1 MEKFSKQQ
9 ANDEQVQ
16 ASSSIHT
23 DRASISGT
31 GATLY
36 LSEGRGDGVATE
48 ARTESA
54 GSDRRGDLE
63 EALEDPSIAGSS
75 LGSSSD

>member
-1 MEKFSKQQ
+1 MTLARLRVTSDRWVDGWNWELFS
-9 ANDEQVQ
+9 AYLN
-16 ASSSIHT
+16 
-23 DRASISGT
+23 G
-31 GATLY
+31 GAD
-36 LSEGRGDGVATE
+36 DGVATD

-75 LGSSSD
+75 LGSSWDD